1 MEIGRDRKFM
11 SVGIII
17 FLLVIL
23 SNFLDGSRKPPTAAK
38 TAAAA
43 PVVYLDA
50 STGCEYLL
58 LPGAGL
64 TPRLEPNGRQ
74 RCYAPPPAVPATG
87 GAKGPTAAAPASNG
101 AKAAPSGKAAPHS

>member
-1 MEIGRDRKFM
+1 VEISRDRKFM

-23 SNFLDGSRKPPTAAK
+23 SNFLDGSRKVPAAAK

-43 PVVYLDA
+43 PVAYLDA
-50 STGCEYLL
+50 DTGCEYLL

-74 RCYAPPPAVPATG
+74 RCHVPPSAPATG
-87 GAKGPTAAAPASNG
+87 GAAKGPPPVAPASHG
-101 AKAAPSGKAAPHS
+101 TKAAPPGQTSPHS

>member
-1 MEIGRDRKFM
+1 MEISRDRKFM

-23 SNFLDGSRKPPTAAK
+23 SNFLDSSHKVSPAKAAPPG
-38 TAAAA
+38 

-50 STGCEYLL
+50 GTGCEYLL

-64 TPRLEPNGRQ
+64 TPRLAPDGRQ
-74 RCYAPPPAVPATG
+74 RCHVPPAGPTSDGARRRTPGAPASGGAKAPPP
-87 GAKGPTAAAPASNG
+87 GPAAA
-101 AKAAPSGKAAPHS
+101 HS